1 MKILIADDDPLSREL
16 LSSTL
21 KNQGHYVIAAENG
34 QDAWEIFLQRNSIQ
48 ALITDWLMPHID
60 GLELCRLVRS
70 LRRPHYTYIIL
81 LTNLRGKQK
90 YLQGLDAGADDF
102 MSKPLEPDLLQA
114 RLQVA
119 ERILELRYEMGQL
132 QSLLPIC
139 SYCKKIRD
147 AEDARTSVEN
157 FIAEQTGANFTHS
170 ICPRCYNNVVQ
181 PELQQ
186 LKKSGHSPPK
196 K

>member
-1 MKILIADDDPLSREL
+1 MKILIAEDDALSREL

-21 KNQGHYVIAAENG
+21 KKLGHHIIVTGDG
-34 QDAWEIFLQRNSIQ
+34 QEAWEVFQQRENIQ
-48 ALITDWLMPHID
+48 ILISDWIMPHID
-60 GLELCRLVRS
+60 GLKLCRLVRT
-70 LRRPHYTYIIL
+70 LRRPHYTYSIL
-81 LTNLRGKQK
+81 LTYLRGKQN

-119 ERILELRYEMGQL
+119 ERILELRYEVGQL

-147 AEDARTSVEN
+147 AEDAWTSVEN
-157 FIAEQTGANFTHS
+157 FIAEQTGTNFTHS
-170 ICPRCYNNVVQ
+170 ICPQCYNNVVQ